1 MIYVAIYLA
10 AIVVANLSVA
20 ALGPQA
26 VIVNAFLL
34 IGLDLTLRDKLH
46 DRWNNDQLA
55 LRMGALILA
64 GGVISYVLNRDAG
77 KIAVASTVAF
87 AVAAT
92 LDALVYARMR
102 AARSVRLPDYPYW
115 RPRWSRLER
124 INGSNLVG
132 AAADSLL
139 FPTIAFGSLMP
150 AIVIGQFLAKVAGG
164 FLWSLVLT
172 HAVPL
177 RRRPA

>member
-64 GGVISYVLNRDAG
+64 GG
-77 KIAVASTVAF
+77 
-87 AVAAT
+87 
-92 LDALVYARMR
+92 YARTMGV
-102 AARSVRLPDYPYW
+102 SVDAEVTRIAW
-115 RPRWSRLER
+115 RYVPEFQHE
-124 INGSNLVG
+124 
-132 AAADSLL
+132 AAA
-139 FPTIAFGSLMP
+139 AMER
-150 AIVIGQFLAKVAGG
+150 
-164 FLWSLVLT
+164 
-172 HAVPL
+172 AVG
-177 RRRPA
+177 

>member
-77 KIAVASTVAF
+77 Q
-87 AVAAT
+87 
-92 LDALVYARMR
+92 R
-102 AARSVRLPDYPYW
+102 
-115 RPRWSRLER
+115 
-124 INGSNLVG
+124 VG
-132 AAADSLL
+132 
-139 FPTIAFGSLMP
+139 
-150 AIVIGQFLAKVAGG
+150 
-164 FLWSLVLT
+164 
-172 HAVPL
+172 HE
-177 RRRPA
+177 